1 MKIAINC
8 RLWLPG
14 RLEGV
19 GFFLKEVVSRWLVHY
34 PEVEFHLFFDR
45 PTALDFSELP
55 NVKKHVLFPPARHPI
70 LYRIWFNL
78 RLPLAFRK
86 LRPDLFFSPE
96 PFSPLPA
103 YEKQIITV
111 HDLAYLHYPDTFDKR
126 NLRFYEKYMPKFIRN
141 ADHIIT
147 VSDFTRKDME
157 KQFPETGRKTTVAHN
172 GGRHIFRPFSRAEIR
187 EFQQNNTEGKPY
199 FFYYGSLNARKNID
213 GLLMG
218 FERFKRSEQS
228 SHLLI
233 IGGRKGWKTE
243 EIERNYQNHPFRE
256 DIHFTG
262 YLEEEE
268 LKCWLA
274 AATALTYLSH
284 FEGFGLPV
292 LEAMQSGVSVITS
305 RGSSMEEIAK
315 SAGYYADPK
324 SPESISGCMREVTSD
339 PDKKQNRIE
348 RGREIAENFS
358 WDGTAEKIWGTIENL
373 LSL

>member
-1 MKIAINC
+1 MKVAINC

-19 GFFLKEVVSRWLVHY
+19 GFFLQEVVTRWLNRY

-45 PTALDFSELP
+45 STTLDFSDMP
-55 NVKKHVLFPPARHPI
+55 NVEKHVLFPPARHPI

-96 PFSPLPA
+96 PLSPLPA
-103 YEKQIITV
+103 FDKQIITV
-111 HDLAYLHYPDTFDKR
+111 HDLAYLHYPETFDKR
-126 NLRFYEKYMPKFIRN
+126 NLGYYEKYMPSFIKE

-147 VSDFTRKDME
+147 VSNFTMADMQ
-157 KQFPETGRKTTVAHN
+157 KQFPETARKTTVAQN
-172 GGRHIFRPFSRAEIR
+172 GCRNIFQPLSPKEKR
-187 EFQQNNTEGKPY
+187 EFRQKRTEGKPY

-213 GLLMG
+213 GLLLG
-218 FERFKRSEQS
+218 FERFKKSEKS

-233 IGGRKGWKTE
+233 IGGCRGWKTE
-243 EIERNYQNHPFRE
+243 EIERNYQDHPFKE
-256 DIHFTG
+256 DIQFTG
-262 YLEEEE
+262 YLEEDL
-268 LKCWLA
+268 LKWWLG

-305 RGSSMEEIAK
+305 QDSSMEEIAA
-315 SAGYYADPK
+315 SAGYYADAN
-324 SPESISGCMREVTSD
+324 SISSISECMKEVTSN
-339 PDKKQNRIE
+339 PLEKERRIE
-348 RGREIAENFS
+348 RGLKIAETFS
-358 WDGTAEKIWGTIENL
+358 WDRTAEKIWSAIEYL
-373 LSL
+373 HAT